1 MSVLAYG
8 VAIWLIL
15 VGLYGIV
22 TSRNLIHMVVSLSV
36 VAAATD
42 VLLVVV
48 GYRHGGVAPIAIPAG
63 ATGVDPVVQAIA
75 STDAVLTGVTV
86 AMLLAVVVQLYKRTG
101 SLDPESLRRMPADR
115 DPLTVRS
122 RRRPAPSEIGRAGPA
137 AGRADDGASQPDGS

>member
-1 MSVLAYG
+1 VPVEVDARRGEVNMLAYG

-42 VLLVVV
+42 VLLVTI
-48 GYRHGGVAPIAIPAG
+48 GYRQGGVAPIAIPAG

-75 STDAVLTGVTV
+75 STDAILTGVTV
-86 AMLLAVVVQLYKRTG
+86 AILLAVVVQVHKRTG
-101 SLDPESLRRMPADR
+101 SVDPEALRRLPPTGQDSAR
-115 DPLTVRS
+115 DNTTT
-122 RRRPAPSEIGRAGPA
+122 
-137 AGRADDGASQPDGS
+137 